1 MAYFIFLKNLDNI
14 EGTLSRIAETENDL
28 NNLNIIKDDYKII
41 EESQENFDL
50 VKFSKKSANKY
61 NGNTI
66 IFENLQIYY
75 INKDSLISDIEIY
88 KKNIKNFIDLN
99 PENKSVN
106 KWINYLDQLTKFD
119 YTTISFPLNTSFEE
133 YFNDLNLTSLS
144 PLQLP

>member
-75 INKDSLISDIEIY
+75 ITVFQFD
-88 KKNIKNFIDLN
+88 F
-99 PENKSVN
+99 
-106 KWINYLDQLTKFD
+106 YLL
-119 YTTISFPLNTSFEE
+119 
-133 YFNDLNLTSLS
+133 
-144 PLQLP
+144 

>member
-41 EESQENFDL
+41 EESQENFNS

-99 PENKSVN
+99 PDNKSVN

-119 YTTISFPLNTSFEE
+119 YTTISFPLNTALEE